1 MATANIAVIAWGSL
15 VWDPGMLDLR
25 TRWHADGPT
34 LPLEFARI
42 SGGGRL
48 TLVLFA
54 RGENCTTYWAL
65 SNLENLDDARAEL
78 AQREGSSVDAVQF
91 CAHGPSGQV
100 QRSGE
105 PMVIATVSDWLDAP
119 HGLDAAIW
127 TGLTSNWRSKRGS
140 EFSTDDAVAYLT
152 ALHGSELDAA
162 REYIT
167 SAPPQID
174 TPVRRAMRAR
184 GWHDANLSADLF
196 A

>member
-1 MATANIAVIAWGSL
+1 MAVNIAVIAWGSL
-15 VWDPGMLDLR
+15 VWNPGMLDLR

-48 TLVLFA
+48 TLVLFPK
-54 RGENCTTYWAL
+54 GENRTTYWAL

-78 AQREGSSVDAVQF
+78 AQREGSSVNTVHF
-91 CAHGPSGQV
+91 CAYGPSSQV

-105 PMVIATVSDWLDAP
+105 PMVTATVSDWLDA
-119 HGLDAAIW
+119 HDGLDAAIW

-140 EFSTDDAVAYLT
+140 DFTMDDALLYL
-152 ALHGSELDAA
+152 AGLRGPELDAA

-167 SAPPQID
+167 HAPPQID
-174 TPVRRAMRAR
+174 TLVRRAMRAR
-184 GWHDANLSADLF
+184 GWHDANLSPDLF